1 MDQQHDRYAPESHG
15 YHQLSCQPGR
25 ERPAQLHH
33 HDQLAREIGSGQP
46 AANGRPGAPDLHAVR
61 GTMSSHPTT
70 TIRRMARGQRGFT
83 LVELMV
89 TVAIALF
96 LLAGL
101 VTILQNVRATYA
113 NQQSLAQLQD
123 QQRFAMTV
131 LTDVIQAGGY
141 FPDPLGMTPGS
152 ARPACGAYQVA
163 QAFTGTQGAT
173 DSIGVRY
180 RTANGDGVIL
190 CDGSSNTAAP
200 PGSQLYSNVFTVV
213 PPVGAVPG
221 QLQCTLNGNPALTL
235 VTGVQGLTIYY
246 GVKRNPAV
254 VDYNVDTYL
263 TANQMLLAG
272 AHGNT

>member
-1 MDQQHDRYAPESHG
+1 
-15 YHQLSCQPGR
+15 
-25 ERPAQLHH
+25 
-33 HDQLAREIGSGQP
+33 
-46 AANGRPGAPDLHAVR
+46 
-61 GTMSSHPTT
+61 MSSRHST

-152 ARPACGAYQVA
+152 ALYAAGAYQVG

-190 CDGSSNTAAP
+190 CDGSSNTAVP
-200 PGSQLYSNVFTVV
+200 PGSQLYTNLFTVV
-213 PPVGAVPG
+213 PPAGAVPG
-221 QLQCTLNGNPALTL
+221 QLVCTLTIAAAANAPLTL

-272 AHGNT
+272 PNGNDWLNVSSVRIVLTFTNPLAGQPGQPGTIIFERVIEVMARAGVHT

>member
-1 MDQQHDRYAPESHG
+1 MEQQHDRYAPESYG

-25 ERPAQLHH
+25 EPPPQLHH
-33 HDQLAREIGSGQP
+33 HDRLARGIRSDQP

-61 GTMSSHPTT
+61 GTMSSRHST

-89 TVAIALF
+89 TVAIAMF

-141 FPDPLGMTPGS
+141 FPDPLGMTPGT
-152 ARPACGAYQVA
+152 ALPAAGAYQEG

-180 RTANGDGVIL
+180 GTRNGAGVIL
-190 CDGSSNTAAP
+190 CDGSTNTG
-200 PGSQLYSNVFTVV
+200 PGGDLLYTNVFTVV

-221 QLQCTLNGNPALTL
+221 QLLCTL
-235 VTGVQGLTIYY
+235 TI
-246 GVKRNPAV
+246 
-254 VDYNVDTYL
+254 
-263 TANQMLLAG
+263 G
-272 AHGNT
+272 AAAKSP

>member
-1 MDQQHDRYAPESHG
+1 
-15 YHQLSCQPGR
+15 
-25 ERPAQLHH
+25 
-33 HDQLAREIGSGQP
+33 
-46 AANGRPGAPDLHAVR
+46 
-61 GTMSSHPTT
+61 
-70 TIRRMARGQRGFT
+70 MARGQRGFT

-89 TVAIALF
+89 TVAIAMF

-113 NQQSLAQLQD
+113 NQQSLSQLQD

-152 ARPACGAYQVA
+152 ALPAAGAYQVA

-180 RTANGDGVIL
+180 RTNNGDGVIL
-190 CDGSSNTAAP
+190 CDGSSNTAVP
-200 PGSQLYSNVFTVV
+200 PGSQLYTNVFTVV

-221 QLQCTLNGNPALTL
+221 QLQCTLTIGAAANAPLTL

-272 AHGNT
+272 PNGNDWLNISSVRIVLTFTNPLAGQPGQPGTIVFERVIEVMARAGVHT